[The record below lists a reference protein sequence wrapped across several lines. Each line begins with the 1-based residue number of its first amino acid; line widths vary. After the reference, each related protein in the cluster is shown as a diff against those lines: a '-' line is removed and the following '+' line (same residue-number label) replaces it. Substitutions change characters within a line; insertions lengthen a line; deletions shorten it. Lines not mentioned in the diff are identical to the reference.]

1 MTPGRWAMPHATPGG
16 SEEDPVSS
24 FVALEVDGVLYAITS
39 TGRVFFF
46 RGPLTEYD
54 DATGRYRLT
63 AGEWLEVASFPGTPA
78 DRERRAAV
86 ELDL

>member
-1 MTPGRWAMPHATPGG
+1 MTPGRWAMPHERPGG

-24 FVALEVDGVLYAITS
+24 SVVLEVDGVLYTITS
-39 TGRVFFF
+39 TGRVFFL

-63 AGEWLEVASFPGTPA
+63 AGEWMEVASVPDTPA
-78 DRERRAAV
+78 DRERRPAA
-86 ELDL
+86 ELNS